1 MVFKLQK
8 NGFSFFWKSDDSA
21 LESLELSTLKKF
33 DLKKVNSD
41 RVKTKKNELLG
52 LILTISSKI
61 EDQKNFS
68 FENIRKKPVL
78 G

>member
-33 DLKKVNSD
+33 DLKKKKLDCAKIIKNGFLRLILVIVTKNED
-41 RVKTKKNELLG
+41 VKNFRSENRKKNHL
-52 LILTISSKI
+52 
-61 EDQKNFS
+61 
-68 FENIRKKPVL
+68 
-78 G
+78 

>member
-1 MVFKLQK
+1 MLGLK

-21 LESLELSTLKKF
+21 LELLELSTLKKF
-33 DLKKVNSD
+33 DLKKENSD
-41 RVKTKKNELLG
+41 RVRTKKNELLG

>member
-1 MVFKLQK
+1 MVFELQK

-21 LESLELSTLKKF
+21 LELLELSTLKKF
-33 DLKKVNSD
+33 DLKKENSD
-41 RVKTKKNELLG
+41 RVRTKKNELLG